1 VAGERPRLVRSTVLF
16 ARGRG
21 RPRASAP
28 TEEEEDDGGEGG
40 EDEDDSDSDGSG
52 FGDDAEEEEEEE
64 GAFFPHRRFFG
75 RYICF
80 SSPPPRAPRLLTFYF
95 APHLRMKNAEEDS
108 YDEEDVEIG
117 IEDDDE
123 EEDIEYEYEEGKLTS
138 CSFHLS
144 P

>member
-1 VAGERPRLVRSTVLF
+1 
-16 ARGRG
+16 
-21 RPRASAP
+21 
-28 TEEEEDDGGEGG
+28 
-40 EDEDDSDSDGSG
+40 
-52 FGDDAEEEEEEE
+52 
-64 GAFFPHRRFFG
+64 
-75 RYICF
+75 
-80 SSPPPRAPRLLTFYF
+80 
-95 APHLRMKNAEEDS
+95 MKNAEEDS